1 MGMSTDLR
9 LVLTTEADQN
19 KAGELAEQLI
29 KRRLAACITLMP
41 VQSCY
46 RWQGEIER
54 SEEVQLLIK
63 TSSDRLEELLSALQ
77 ALHSYDTPEILH
89 MAAQAGAAYA
99 AWALDALSPDAA
111 SSALEARP
119 GNELPAG

>member
-1 MGMSTDLR
+1 MSKDLR
-9 LVLTTEADQN
+9 VVLTTEADQI
-19 KAGELAEQLI
+19 KADALAEQLI
-29 KRRLAACITLMP
+29 TRRLAACITLMP

-54 SEEVQLLIK
+54 AQEVQLLIK

-99 AWALDALSPDAA
+99 AWALDALSPDASA
-111 SSALEARP
+111 SALEARP
-119 GNELPAG
+119 GNEHQAG

>member
-1 MGMSTDLR
+1 MDLL
-9 LVLTTEADQN
+9 LVLTTEADQI

-41 VQSCY
+41 VQSIY

-63 TSSDRLEELLSALQ
+63 TSSQGLEELLAALE

-89 MAAQAGAAYA
+89 MVAQAGDAYG
-99 AWALDALSPDAA
+99 AWALGALSPDA
-111 SSALEARP
+111 S
-119 GNELPAG
+119 

>member
-1 MGMSTDLR
+1 MSTGLR
-9 LVLTTEADQN
+9 LVLTTEADQI

-41 VQSCY
+41 VQSIY

-63 TSSDRLEELLSALQ
+63 TSSQGLEELLAALE

-89 MAAQAGAAYA
+89 MAAQAGDAYG
-99 AWALDALSPDAA
+99 AWALGALSPDA
-111 SSALEARP
+111 S
-119 GNELPAG
+119 

>member
-1 MGMSTDLR
+1 MSMDLR

-54 SEEVQLLIK
+54 SQEVQLLIK
-63 TSSDRLEELLSALQ
+63 TSPQRLEELLAALES
-77 ALHSYDTPEILH
+77 LHSYDTPEILH
-89 MAAQAGAAYA
+89 LAAQAGAAYA
-99 AWALDALSPDAA
+99 AWAMSALSSDA
-111 SSALEARP
+111 P
-119 GNELPAG
+119 

>member
-1 MGMSTDLR
+1 MSTDLR
-9 LVLTTEADQN
+9 VVLTTEADQI
-19 KAGELAEQLI
+19 KADALAEQLI
-29 KRRLAACITLMP
+29 TRRLAACITLMP

-54 SEEVQLLIK
+54 AQEVQLLIK

-99 AWALDALSPDAA
+99 AWALDALSPDASA
-111 SSALEARP
+111 SALEARP
-119 GNELPAG
+119 GNEHQAG